1 MDKLQ
6 CPHKAKTKKMRF
18 SCQVS
23 GDYEL
28 ILCDN
33 CRQKEDRNFLI
44 AEENVNTSEEPEEV

>member
-6 CPHKAKTKKMRF
+6 CPHKPKTKKMRF
-18 SCQVS
+18 SCHVS
-23 GDYEL
+23 GNYEL

-33 CRQKEDRNFLI
+33 CHQKENRDFLI